1 MSSEILIH
9 VRPNETRV
17 AFIQN
22 GTLTDLMIERNQSR
36 GLVGSIFRGKV
47 ARVLP
52 GMQAAFVDVGLDRA
66 AFLYVGDVRSD
77 ISGDKTD
84 YLWDEEDTPE
94 KSGEILF
101 DEGGASSQEPPPEEN
116 RPPIQDLLSE
126 NQDILVQVAKDP
138 LGTKGARIT
147 THLSLPGRH
156 VVYMPTLNHLGVSRK
171 ILDENERERLKQIVE
186 KNKPEQGGFIVR
198 TAAEGATEESIEND
212 IKYLV
217 ALYQEIQKTYQKKKG
232 QGLLHSDLDV
242 ELRAV
247 RDLLNDEVVRVVVDD
262 LEVYKKVSKFISQFM
277 PRLKNKVEYYTAP
290 QPLFDKYEIDLE
302 VSRSLGRKVWL
313 KSGGYIILD
322 EAEALVVVDVNTGKF
337 VGKKDLEDTILKTN
351 LEAVKE
357 IAHQLRIRN
366 CGGIII
372 IDFIDMEK
380 EINRE
385 KVLEALQEE
394 LKKDRAKTSITG
406 MSSLG
411 LVEMTRKRVRPSLL
425 KTLCEPCSYCDGKG
439 YIKNKNTVSA
449 EIFRQIER
457 DYYTLKSTSDMIIV
471 HCHPSVADW
480 IYDEES
486 ISLEGLEKKI
496 SKRIMFK
503 VQQEFHIEQF
513 EVEM

>member
-9 VRPNETRV
+9 VRHNETRV
-17 AFIQN
+17 AFVQN
-22 GTLTDLMIERNQSR
+22 GVLTDLMIERTQSR
-36 GLVGSIFRGKV
+36 GLVGSILRGKV

-52 GMQAAFVDVGLDRA
+52 GMQAAFVDIGLDRA
-66 AFLYVGDVRSD
+66 AFLYVGDVRQD
-77 ISGDKTD
+77 ISGNNSEVI
-84 YLWDEEDTPE
+84 WDEDEGQQ

-101 DEGGASSQEPPPEEN
+101 ESGGEQKEED
-116 RPPIQDLLSE
+116 RPPIQDLLRE
-126 NQDILVQVAKDP
+126 GQDILIQVAKDP

-171 ILDENERERLKQIVE
+171 IEDEVERDRLKTIVE
-186 KNKPEQGGFIVR
+186 KNSPSQGGFIVR

-217 ALYQEIQKTYQKKKG
+217 SLSQDITKNYQKKKG
-232 QGLLHSDLDV
+232 TGLIHSDLDV

-247 RDLLNDEVVRVVVDD
+247 RDLLNDDVTRVIVDHA
-262 LEVYKKVSKFISQFM
+262 EVYKKVSKFISQFM
-277 PRLKNKVEYYTAP
+277 PKLKNKVELYGAA

-313 KSGGYIILD
+313 KSGGYIIID
-322 EAEALVVVDVNTGKF
+322 EAEALVVIDVNTGKF

-380 EINRE
+380 ELNRE

-425 KTLCEPCSYCDGKG
+425 KALCEPCNYCDGKG
-439 YIKNKNTVSA
+439 YIKNRNTISG

-457 DYYTLKSTSDMIIV
+457 DIYMLKSNSDSILV
-471 HCHPSVADW
+471 HCHPSIADW

-486 ISLEGLEKKI
+486 ISLELLEKNI
-496 SKRIMFK
+496 SKRIIFK
-503 VQQEFHIEQF
+503 VQSEYHVEQF
-513 EVEM
+513 EIEM

>member
-9 VRPNETRV
+9 VRHNETRV
-17 AFIQN
+17 AFVQN
-22 GTLTDLMIERNQSR
+22 GVLTDLMIERTQSK
-36 GLVGSIFRGKV
+36 GLVGSICRGKV

-52 GMQAAFVDVGLDRA
+52 GMQAAFVDIGLDRA

-77 ISGDKTD
+77 ISGKNNSEII
-84 YLWDEEDTPE
+84 WDEDDNQ
-94 KSGEILF
+94 KSGTILF
-101 DEGGASSQEPPPEEN
+101 DEGANEKEEN
-116 RPPIQDLLSE
+116 RPPIQDLLRE
-126 NQDILVQVAKDP
+126 GQDILIQVAKDP

-156 VVYMPTLNHLGVSRK
+156 VVYMPTLDHLGVSRK
-171 ILDENERERLKQIVE
+171 IEDEVERDRLKTVVE
-186 KNKPEQGGFIVR
+186 KYAPAQGGFIVR

-212 IKYLV
+212 IKYL
-217 ALYQEIQKTYQKKKG
+217 ASLSQEITKNYQKKKAP
-232 QGLLHSDLDV
+232 GLIHTDLDV

-247 RDLLNDEVVRVVVDD
+247 RDLLNDEVTRVIVDHH
-262 LEVYKKVSKFISQFM
+262 EVYKKVSKFISQFM
-277 PRLKNKVEYYTAP
+277 PKLKNKVELYGAA

-313 KSGGYIILD
+313 KSGGYIIID
-322 EAEALVVVDVNTGKF
+322 EAEALVVIDVNTGKF

-380 EINRE
+380 ELNRE

-425 KTLCEPCSYCDGKG
+425 KALCEPCNYCDGKG
-439 YIKNKNTVSA
+439 YIKNKNTISG

-457 DYYTLKSTSDMIIV
+457 DIYMLKSNSDSILV
-471 HCHPSVADW
+471 HCHPSIADW

-486 ISLEGLEKKI
+486 ISLELLEKNI
-496 SKRIMFK
+496 SKRIIFK
-503 VQQEFHIEQF
+503 VQQDYHVEQF
-513 EVEM
+513 EIEM

>member
-9 VRPNETRV
+9 VRHNETRV

-22 GTLTDLMIERNQSR
+22 GAMTDLMIERTQSR

-52 GMQAAFVDVGLDRA
+52 GMQAAFVDIGLDRA
-66 AFLYVGDVRSD
+66 AFLYVGDVRPD
-77 ISGDKTD
+77 IGSNSEII
-84 YLWDEEDTPE
+84 WDEDENQE
-94 KSGEILF
+94 QSGEILF
-101 DEGGASSQEPPPEEN
+101 EETEKEEDN
-116 RPPIQDLLSE
+116 RPPIQDLLRE
-126 NQDILVQVAKDP
+126 GQDILVQVAKDP

-156 VVYMPTLNHLGVSRK
+156 VVFMPTLNHLGVSRK
-171 ILDENERERLKQIVE
+171 IEDEAERQRLKTIVE
-186 KNKPEQGGFIVR
+186 KYMPAQGGFIVR

-217 ALYQEIQKTYQKKKG
+217 SLNNEIQKNYQKRKTPG
-232 QGLLHSDLDV
+232 IIHSDLDV

-247 RDLLNDEVVRVVVDD
+247 RDLLDDDVTRVVVDD
-262 LEVYKKVSKFISQFM
+262 AEVYKKVSKFISQFM
-277 PRLKNKVEYYTAP
+277 PKLKNKVELYGAA

-313 KSGGYIILD
+313 KSGGYIIFD
-322 EAEALVVVDVNTGKF
+322 EAEALVVIDVNTGKF

-366 CGGIII
+366 CGGIVI

-380 EINRE
+380 ELNRE

-425 KTLCEPCSYCDGKG
+425 KALCEPCIYCDGKG
-439 YIKNKNTVSA
+439 YIKNKNTISG

-457 DYYTLKSTSDMIIV
+457 DIYMLKSHSDSIIV
-471 HCHPSVADW
+471 HCHPSMADW

-486 ISLEGLEKKI
+486 ISLEQLEKKI
-496 SKRIMFK
+496 SKRIIFK
-503 VQQEFHIEQF
+503 VIPEYHIEQF
-513 EVEM
+513 EIEM